1 MNRKMNKNGFTLI
14 ELMVVVAIIGI
25 LASVALP
32 SYQVYTAR
40 SQVVE
45 SMIIASALKSNIAE
59 YYKYTGSFPS
69 DNLEAAIPPADKLL
83 GNYVSRV
90 EVVNG
95 AFHITLG
102 NKVNKQLQDKI
113 LTIRPIVV
121 IDSPSSPF
129 SWLCGGGSVP
139 NGMAP
144 VGENR
149 TDIDKSLLP
158 VACRI

>member
-1 MNRKMNKNGFTLI
+1 MNNNGFTLI

-45 SMIIASALKSNIAE
+45 SMVIASALKSDITE
-59 YYKYTGSFPS
+59 YYKFTGSFPR
-69 DNLEAAIPPADKLL
+69 DNNEAAIPPADKLL

-90 EVVNG
+90 EMVNG

-102 NKVNKQLQDKI
+102 NKVNKQLQDKV

-129 SWLCGGGSVP
+129 SWLCGSGSVP
-139 NGMAP
+139 NGMEP

-149 TDIDKSLLP
+149 TDIDRTLLP
-158 VACRI
+158 GACRI